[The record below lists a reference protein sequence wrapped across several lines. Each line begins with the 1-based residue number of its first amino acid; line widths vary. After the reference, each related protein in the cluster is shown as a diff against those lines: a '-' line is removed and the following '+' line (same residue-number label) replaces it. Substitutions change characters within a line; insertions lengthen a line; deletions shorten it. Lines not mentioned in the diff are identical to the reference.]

1 MMAGRTLRHPAAG
14 FGPFDPHDEG
24 CITTEGGAYCGSE
37 EQSEDWCGQMSGVR
51 VQSGKDWQVQ
61 HFRESLNELSTKD

>member
-1 MMAGRTLRHPAAG
+1 
-14 FGPFDPHDEG
+14 
-24 CITTEGGAYCGSE
+24 
-37 EQSEDWCGQMSGVR
+37 MSGVR